1 MKKKQNTH
9 TQNFLKKMEERK
21 SVFSP
26 SLDVIG
32 VEMECGIASSP
43 AMVLPGTFN
52 GDTDQVLADWN
63 GNDGTVIKTPF

>member
-1 MKKKQNTH
+1 
-9 TQNFLKKMEERK
+9 MEERK

-52 GDTDQVLADWN
+52 GDTDQVLAD
-63 GNDGTVIKTPF
+63 

>member
-43 AMVLPGTFN
+43 TMVLPGTFN
-52 GDTDQVLADWN
+52 GDTDQVLAD
-63 GNDGTVIKTPF
+63 